1 MGDHGRH
8 RVKPRPSPLPKR
20 SKRLKRRIY
29 GRGAVHASCCAA
41 ILLATAAGV
50 IYVISPNWGKRNA
63 QAAPRNVGRVPTLHG
78 KLVDYVSP
86 HMITI
91 PKLSA
96 KAPIVKVGTVHREL
110 DIPLNPKIVGWW
122 DGGAR
127 PGDRRGTAI
136 LAGHINYSGVTG
148 VLARIGTLN
157 PGDAVFVTGL
167 HKSKKVRLK
176 FTITGVRTYKKTVLP
191 YRQIFDQSTAGRL
204 AIVTCG
210 GPFDA
215 STGNY
220 EDNIVAFAV
229 PA

>member
-1 MGDHGRH
+1 MGQHGRH
-8 RVKPRPSPLPKR
+8 RVKPRPSPRPKR
-20 SKRLKRRIY
+20 SKRLIR
-29 GRGAVHASCCAA
+29 AVPFVC
-41 ILLATAAGV
+41 ILLAIVLGATAGIV
-50 IYVISPNWGKRNA
+50 YVLGPSWGHDNA
-63 QAAPRNVGRVPTLHG
+63 EAAARNVGRVPTLHG

-86 HMITI
+86 NMIDI

-96 KAPIVKVGTVHREL
+96 RAPIVPVGTRDREL

-122 DGGAR
+122 NGGAR
-127 PGDRRGTAI
+127 PGENRGTAI

-148 VLARIGTLN
+148 VLSRIGTLD
-157 PGDAVFVTGL
+157 PGDTLFVTGM
-167 HKSKKVRLK
+167 HKHQKVRLK
-176 FTITGVRTYKKTVLP
+176 FRVTGVRTYRKTTLP
-191 YRQIFDQSTAGRL
+191 YQQIFDQHSIGRL

-220 EDNIVAFAV
+220 EDNIVAYAV